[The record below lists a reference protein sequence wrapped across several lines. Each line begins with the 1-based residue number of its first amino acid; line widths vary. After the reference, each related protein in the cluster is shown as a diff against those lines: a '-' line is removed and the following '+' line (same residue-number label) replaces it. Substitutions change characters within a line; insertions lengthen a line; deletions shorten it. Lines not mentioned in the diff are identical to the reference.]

1 MALIYKFLNIF
12 FFDRLL
18 TGRLLNV
25 VERVPMFGVSGFVQ
39 IPLRMSN
46 NNSDACLIIQTPPVK
61 HIQHWERTQFT
72 VLHIWQ
78 S

>member
-1 MALIYKFLNIF
+1 
-12 FFDRLL
+12 
-18 TGRLLNV
+18 
-25 VERVPMFGVSGFVQ
+25 MFGVSGFVQ